1 MLQAG
6 SNAVMPPMEY
16 EQDIA
21 DLGWYF
27 ASLSFILG
35 AIVGSFLNVCIYR
48 VPAKRS
54 IVKPGSHC
62 YQCGSHVAWYDNVP
76 IVSYLVLKGHCR
88 HCGAGF
94 SSRYMWI
101 ELLTAILFLVFYLKF
116 GLIWALPF
124 HLIVVSLLIFGTF
137 TDIDH
142 YIIADSV
149 TLGGLIF
156 ALGAAALLGFRGV
169 VGQEWLLAQEL
180 YLQADPFL
188 SPARALP
195 PHWQAFGWSVA
206 SAGLGWGLLW
216 SVALLGRLLFRK
228 EAMGG
233 GDIKLFAFLGA
244 YLGALNCLWVLFL
257 SAMVGSVLGIS
268 LLIAHRLVGREETE
282 IIELRPEPPTGNSP
296 SDDTEITTASAEQTE
311 FFPQQ
316 TQAVPSALTLKVVRN
331 TAQQL
336 HHFPYGPYIALA
348 ALVVLFFHQE
358 INRHTREYLLLPLQP
373 EAVSQISH
381 IVPPLSSTPT
391 ILRGE

>member
-1 MLQAG
+1 MD
-6 SNAVMPPMEY
+6 Y

-76 IVSYLVLKGHCR
+76 IVSYLVLRGHCR

-101 ELLTAILFLVFYLKF
+101 ELLTAILFLLFYLKF

-124 HLIVVSLLIFGTF
+124 HLVVVSLLVFGTF

-142 YIIADSV
+142 FIIADSV
-149 TLGGLIF
+149 TLGGLVF
-156 ALGAAALLGFRGV
+156 ALVAAALLGYRGV
-169 VGQEWLLAQEL
+169 VGREWLLAQDL
-180 YLQADPFL
+180 YLQTDMLL

-195 PHWQAFGWSVA
+195 PHWQAFAWSVA

-216 SVALLGRLLFRK
+216 GVGLLGRLLFRK

-268 LLIAHRLVGREETE
+268 LLVAHRIVGREETE
-282 IIELRPEPPTGNSP
+282 TIELRPEPVTGISP
-296 SDDTEITTASAEQTE
+296 SNNADSTIETME
-311 FFPQQ
+311 Q
-316 TQAVPSALTLKVVRN
+316 TQATLENPPDAPAALRLTVVRN
-331 TAQQL
+331 TARQL

-348 ALVVLFFHQE
+348 ALLVLFFHQE
-358 INRHTREYLLLPLQP
+358 VNRYMRESLLMPLEP
-373 EAVSQISH
+373 KSVSAISN
-381 IVPPLSSTPT
+381 IVPPPIPPVT
-391 ILRGE
+391 IREGE

>member
-1 MLQAG
+1 MD
-6 SNAVMPPMEY
+6 Y

-76 IVSYLVLKGHCR
+76 IVSYLVLRGHCR

-101 ELLTAILFLVFYLKF
+101 ELLTAVLFLVFYLKF

-124 HLIVVSLLIFGTF
+124 HLVVVSLLIFGTF

-142 YIIADSV
+142 FIIADSV
-149 TLGGLIF
+149 TLGGLVF
-156 ALGAAALLGFRGV
+156 ALIAAALLGYRGV
-169 VGQEWLLAQEL
+169 VGREWLLARDMV
-180 YLQADPFL
+180 LQTDMFL
-188 SPARALP
+188 SPARTLP
-195 PHWQAFGWSVA
+195 PHWEAFAWSVV
-206 SAGLGWGLLW
+206 SAALGWGLLW
-216 SVALLGRLLFRK
+216 GVGLLGRLLFRK
-228 EAMGG
+228 DAMGG

-257 SAMVGSVLGIS
+257 SAMVGSVLGVS
-268 LLIAHRLVGREETE
+268 LLVAHRIVGREERKT
-282 IIELRPEPPTGNSP
+282 IELRPEPSTGIPP
-296 SDDTEITTASAEQTE
+296 SGDADSTIGVGDQT
-311 FFPQQ
+311 P
-316 TQAVPSALTLKVVRN
+316 AGPDNPPDAPAALTLTVVRN
-331 TAQQL
+331 TARQL

-348 ALVVLFFHQE
+348 ALLVLFFHQE
-358 INRHTREYLLLPLQP
+358 VNRYMRESLLIPVEPQV
-373 EAVSQISH
+373 VSTISN
-381 IVPPLSSTPT
+381 IVPPPIPPVT
-391 ILRGE
+391 IRQGE